1 MGNLSFFSVRH
12 GLIPTEQNLNYD
24 LYINSSS
31 IKDKEKFI
39 KVFAQGDVLTKTDL
53 DEFQRKYHQLYVSES
68 QRKKFF
74 KSLVKSTTIDE
85 VDKVSVLKDSALD
98 YLQNIFESNREFST
112 ELLSQNIEGCRDV
125 VESMIDVLEDNDIDG
140 LRNLITN
147 LSFHDFYTY
156 DHSINVC
163 MYCISIYKVIHPQA
177 SRSELMHAGLGGL
190 LHDLGKIK
198 IPTHI
203 LNNPGG
209 LSNEDYQ
216 EIKKHPDFGLDLLLS
231 GHCDIDQE
239 IDLKIIGRVIH
250 EHHENF
256 DGTGYPNKL
265 KGRDEIHVL
274 ARICTIADFFDA
286 ITTKRSYNEV
296 LPLTEAMNTMR
307 KFKGVKLDPDFFDI
321 FDHHV
326 GYVRHEIHRDLKLL
340 DSFDPTLPYAKLP
353 LEDLGKFKKELDFGK
368 IKVVETKKVQDKD
381 KDKKEKK

>member
-1 MGNLSFFSVRH
+1 MDNLSFFSVRH
-12 GLIPTEQNLNYD
+12 GLIPTDQVLNYD

-31 IKDKEKFI
+31 IKDKEKFVRI
-39 KVFAQGDVLTKTDL
+39 FKQGDSLTKEDL
-53 DEFQRKYHQLYVSES
+53 EEFQRKYHQLYVAET

-74 KSLVKSTTIDE
+74 KSLVKSADVE
-85 VDKVSVLKDSALD
+85 DLDKVTVLKDSALN
-98 YLQNIFESNREFST
+98 YLQNIFETKKEFST
-112 ELLSQNIEGCRDV
+112 ELLTKNIERCRDV
-125 VESMIDVLEDNDIDG
+125 VESMIDVLEGKDIDG

-156 DHSINVC
+156 DHSINVS
-163 MYCISIYKVIHPQA
+163 MYCISILKALNPEA
-177 SRSELMHAGLGGL
+177 SRRELMHAGLGGL

-209 LSNEDYQ
+209 LTKEEYQ

-231 GHCDIDQE
+231 GHCEIDKD
-239 IDLKIIGRVIH
+239 IDLKVIGRIIH

-265 KGRDEIHVL
+265 KGKEEIHYL

-307 KFKGVKLDPDFFDI
+307 KFRGTKLDPAFFDI

-326 GYVRHEIHRDLKLL
+326 GYVRHEIHRDLRLL
-340 DSFDPTLPYAKLP
+340 DSFDPTLPYAHLP
-353 LEDLGKFKKELDFGK
+353 VEDEGKKELDFGK
-368 IKVVETKKVQDKD
+368 IKVVDPVKKVKD
-381 KDKKEKK
+381 

>member
-1 MGNLSFFSVRH
+1 MDYSSYFSVRH
-12 GLIPTEQNLNYD
+12 DLIPVEQILSYD
-24 LYINSSS
+24 LYINSSA

-39 KVFAQGDVLTKTDL
+39 RIFPQGEYLTKTDL
-53 DEFQRKYHQLYVSES
+53 ESFQKKYYQLYVAES

-74 KSLVKSTTIDE
+74 KSLVKATSINE
-85 VDKVSVLKDSALD
+85 VEKVTVIKDSALN
-98 YLQNIFESNREFST
+98 YLQNIFEGNKEFST

-125 VESMIDVLEDNDIDG
+125 VESMVDMLEGKDIDG
-140 LRNLITN
+140 LRSLITN

-163 MYCISIYKVIHPQA
+163 MYCISIYRAIHPKA
-177 SRSELMHAGLGGL
+177 TRVELMHAGLGGL

-216 EIKKHPDFGLDLLLS
+216 TIKKHPDFGLELLLS
-231 GHCDIDQE
+231 GHCE
-239 IDLKIIGRVIH
+239 IDKDLDLKVIGRVIH

-265 KGRDEIHVL
+265 KGREEIHLL

-296 LPLTEAMNTMR
+296 LPITEAMNTMR
-307 KFKGVKLDPDFFDI
+307 KFRGIKLDPDLFDI

-326 GYVRHEIHRDLKLL
+326 GYVRHDIHRDLKLL

-353 LEDLGKFKKELDFGK
+353 LEDVGKFKKDLDFGK
-368 IKVVETKKVQDKD
+368 IKVVTDKD
-381 KDKKEKK
+381 RKKSS

>member
-1 MGNLSFFSVRH
+1 MDYSSYFSVRH
-12 GLIPTEQNLNYD
+12 DLIPVEQILSYD
-24 LYINSSS
+24 LYINSSA
-31 IKDKEKFI
+31 IKDKEKFVRI
-39 KVFAQGDVLTKTDL
+39 FPQGEYLTKVDL
-53 DEFQRKYHQLYVSES
+53 ESFQKKYYQLYVAES

-74 KSLVKSTTIDE
+74 KSLVKATSLNE
-85 VDKVSVLKDSALD
+85 VEKVTVIKDSALN
-98 YLQNIFESNREFST
+98 YLQNIFEGNKEFST

-125 VESMIDVLEDNDIDG
+125 VESMVDMLEGKDIDG
-140 LRNLITN
+140 LRSLITN

-163 MYCISIYKVIHPQA
+163 MYCISIYRAIHPKA
-177 SRSELMHAGLGGL
+177 TRVELMHAGLGGL

-198 IPTHI
+198 IPTNI

-216 EIKKHPDFGLDLLLS
+216 TIKKHPDFGLELLLS
-231 GHCDIDQE
+231 GHCE
-239 IDLKIIGRVIH
+239 IDKDLDLKVIGRVIH
-250 EHHENF
+250 EHHENI

-265 KGRDEIHVL
+265 KGREEIHLL

-296 LPLTEAMNTMR
+296 LPITEAMNTMR
-307 KFKGVKLDPDFFDI
+307 KFRGTKLDPDLFDI

-326 GYVRHEIHRDLKLL
+326 GYVRHDIHRDLKLL

-353 LEDLGKFKKELDFGK
+353 LEDVGKFKKDLDFGK
-368 IKVVETKKVQDKD
+368 IKVVTDKD
-381 KDKKEKK
+381 RKKSS